1 MMPGASNQKIADK
14 LRELADLLEQ
24 QGANPF
30 RVGAY
35 RRAAETVA
43 AHPEDLTEV
52 LERGGL
58 EGLIALPGIGRSIA
72 SAIREMVHTG
82 RWVQLERLRGTLE
95 PEQVFCSV
103 PGIGPALA
111 HRIHDALHVETLEAL
126 EIAAHD
132 GRLERTPGVG
142 PRRAAMVRSAL
153 GSMLGRRPLG
163 RPLRPVEA
171 APAPD
176 VALLLDV
183 DAEYRRETAA
193 GRLRRITP
201 RRFNPSGEAWLPVLH
216 ARRSVWDFTALY
228 SNTARAHELGRVRDW
243 VVIYYHA
250 DNQPEGQCTVVTETH
265 GPIEGRR
272 VVRGRE
278 AECRAHYA
286 GQAPRSHAR
295 KSA

>member
-52 LERGGL
+52 LERDGL

-103 PGIGPALA
+103 PGIGPVLA

-142 PRRAAMVRSAL
+142 SR
-153 GSMLGRRPLG
+153 
-163 RPLRPVEA
+163 
-171 APAPD
+171 
-176 VALLLDV
+176 
-183 DAEYRRETAA
+183 
-193 GRLRRITP
+193 
-201 RRFNPSGEAWLPVLH
+201 
-216 ARRSVWDFTALY
+216 
-228 SNTARAHELGRVRDW
+228 
-243 VVIYYHA
+243 
-250 DNQPEGQCTVVTETH
+250 
-265 GPIEGRR
+265 
-272 VVRGRE
+272 
-278 AECRAHYA
+278 
-286 GQAPRSHAR
+286 
-295 KSA
+295 